1 MVGNNRNI
9 FIERVLP
16 GSILRKLTDE
26 EMTEFRRPF
35 LEPADR
41 WPTLIWPREQPIAGK
56 PAGVVTWVEP

>member
-9 FIERVLP
+9 FVERVLP

-35 LEPADR
+35 LDPADR
-41 WPTLIWPREQPIAGK
+41 RPTLTGRVSCRFAGALHRF
-56 PAGVVTWVEP
+56 PPTTP